1 MADEDCRGHV
11 SGCISRY
18 ARLDTNGVPLPGA
31 ENLYVSDAL
40 VTMLWTPVYTDGDEI
55 DEKNACGTSKVYYK
69 QPDTFKRADVTLT
82 TVLPDPRLDEFL
94 SGGDLLSVVGRPKG
108 FAAPPLGPIT
118 GNGIS
123 VEIWAIRVDDGDQDP
138 EWPYAHW
145 VYPKIKNLRLGDHT
159 HEAGALKPVFSGQG
173 YENINWFDGPVG
185 DWPGTSDR
193 VFQWLPTNV
202 IPTPTCDYIN
212 LAAS

>member
-1 MADEDCRGHV
+1 MAEEDCRGQV
-11 SGCISRY
+11 AGCISRY
-18 ARLDTNGVPLPGA
+18 ARLDANGVPLPGA
-31 ENLYVSDAL
+31 ENLYVSDDL
-40 VTMLWTPVYTDGDEI
+40 VSLAWTAVYTDGDEI
-55 DEKNACGTSKVYYK
+55 DEKNACGTSKVYFK
-69 QPDTFKRADVTLT
+69 QPDTFKRADVVLT
-82 TVLPDPRLDEFL
+82 AVKPDPRLSEFL

-138 EWPYAHW
+138 DFPWAHW

-159 HEAGALKPVFSGQG
+159 HEAGAIKPIFSGQA
-173 YENINWFDGPVG
+173 YENVNWFDGPTG
-185 DWPGTSDR
+185 DWPAESDR
-193 VFQWLPTNV
+193 IFQWLPASTA
-202 IPTPTCDYIN
+202 PTPSCDYIN